1 MKPIWY
7 FVGLLL
13 LIIGIIIF
21 ITGIYFLIN
30 PVEHKT
36 VLSNL
41 HPNVWWGGIMIISGG
56 ILLIKNWKVKV
67 GQ

>member
-13 LIIGIIIF
+13 LIIGVIIF
-21 ITGIYFLIN
+21 VTGIYFLIN
-30 PVEHKT
+30 PGVNKT
-36 VLSNL
+36 VLSDL
-41 HPNVWWGGIMIISGG
+41 HPDVWWGGIMILAGG

-67 GQ
+67 E

>member
-13 LIIGIIIF
+13 LIIGLIIF
-21 ITGIYFLIN
+21 ATGIYFLIN
-30 PVEHKT
+30 PGVNKT
-36 VLSNL
+36 ILSNL
-41 HPNVWWGGIMIISGG
+41 NPDVWWGGVMIIAGG

-67 GQ
+67 D